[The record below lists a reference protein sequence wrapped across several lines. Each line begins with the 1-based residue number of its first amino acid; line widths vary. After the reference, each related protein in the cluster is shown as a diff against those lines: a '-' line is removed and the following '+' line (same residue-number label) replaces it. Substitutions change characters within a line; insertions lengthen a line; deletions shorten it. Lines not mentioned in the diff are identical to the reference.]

1 MNLPNFVESIM
12 VTYVYVPVFLRNES
26 QVFQEVEE
34 NIVILRY
41 DTLGTKWNR
50 FSSELLSCVW
60 LFVTPWNVARQ
71 VSLSISNSRSL
82 LKLMSFE

>member
-50 FSSELLSCVW
+50 FSSELLSCV
-60 LFVTPWNVARQ
+60 
-71 VSLSISNSRSL
+71 
-82 LKLMSFE
+82 